1 MNTKLRNIIRDV
13 AIGAIVG
20 ILPNGKSEA
29 AKISS
34 GIDEKLSLLSNN
46 DPNISTNRPN
56 LTLKYVYNYATN
68 DGMFHTSHRSH
79 SSHAS
84 HASGSTGRVRSV
96 PTTTAQPTNDQNAIQ
111 QNTNT
116 NNPNASYAL
125 GQRTLKKGM
134 VGDDVLELKKALVR
148 SKCYKM
154 GEFEVLDN
162 IFDQKTVEAVNLFK
176 KNHQLTQDGIADALV
191 FVQLKND

>member
-1 MNTKLRNIIRDV
+1 MNSKLRNIIRDV

-20 ILPNGKSEA
+20 ILPNGKLEA

-68 DGMFHTSHRSH
+68 DGMFHSSHR
-79 SSHAS
+79 SHAS
-84 HASGSTGRVRSV
+84 HASGSSGSV
-96 PTTTAQPTNDQNAIQ
+96 KSVTSNPKPVTDQNAVQ
-111 QNTNT
+111 QVTNT
-116 NNPNASYAL
+116 DNAKASYTL

-134 VGDDVLELKKALVR
+134 EGDDVLELKKALVQA
-148 SKCYKM
+148 KCYKM
-154 GEFEVLDN
+154 GEYEVLDN
-162 IFDQKTVEAVNLFK
+162 LFDQKTVEALNLFK
-176 KNHQLTQDGIADALV
+176 KNNQLTQDGIADALV
-191 FVQLKND
+191 FVQLKNN

>member
-1 MNTKLRNIIRDV
+1 MNSKLRNIIRDV

-34 GIDEKLSLLSNN
+34 SIDERLSLLSNN

-56 LTLKYVYNYATN
+56 LTLKYVYNYATD

-79 SSHAS
+79 AS
-84 HASGSTGRVRSV
+84 HASGSSGSVRRVTTNPKPVTNQNSV
-96 PTTTAQPTNDQNAIQ
+96 Q
-111 QNTNT
+111 QVTNT
-116 NNPNASYAL
+116 DNTKASYTL

-134 VGDDVLELKKALVR
+134 EGDDVLELKKALVQA
-148 SKCYKM
+148 KCYKM
-154 GEFEVLDN
+154 GEYEVLDN
-162 IFDQKTVEAVNLFK
+162 LFDQKTVEALNLFK
-176 KNHQLTQDGIADALV
+176 KNHQLPTDGIADALV
-191 FVQLKND
+191 FVQLKNN

>member
-1 MNTKLRNIIRDV
+1 MNSKLRNIIRDV

-34 GIDEKLSLLSNN
+34 SIDERLSLLSNN

-56 LTLKYVYNYATN
+56 LTLKYVYNYATD

-79 SSHAS
+79 AS
-84 HASGSTGRVRSV
+84 HASGSSGSVRSV
-96 PTTTAQPTNDQNAIQ
+96 TTNPKPVTNQNSVQ
-111 QNTNT
+111 QVTNT
-116 NNPNASYAL
+116 DNTKASYTL

-134 VGDDVLELKKALVR
+134 EGDDVLELKKALVQA
-148 SKCYKM
+148 KCYKM
-154 GEFEVLDN
+154 GEYEVLDN
-162 IFDQKTVEAVNLFK
+162 LFDQKTVEALNLFK
-176 KNHQLTQDGIADALV
+176 KNHQLPTDGIADALV
-191 FVQLKND
+191 LVQLKNN

>member
-1 MNTKLRNIIRDV
+1 MNSKLRNIIRDV

-20 ILPNGKSEA
+20 ILPNGKLEA

-34 GIDEKLSLLSNN
+34 GIDEKLSLLSNS

-79 SSHAS
+79 AS
-84 HASGSTGRVRSV
+84 HASGSSGSVRSV
-96 PTTTAQPTNDQNAIQ
+96 TSNPKPVTDQNAVQ
-111 QNTNT
+111 QVTNT
-116 NNPNASYAL
+116 DNTKASYTL

-134 VGDDVLELKKALVR
+134 EGDDVLELKKALVQA
-148 SKCYKM
+148 KCYKM
-154 GEFEVLDN
+154 GEYEVLDN
-162 IFDQKTVEAVNLFK
+162 LFDQKTVEALNLFK

-191 FVQLKND
+191 FVQLKNN